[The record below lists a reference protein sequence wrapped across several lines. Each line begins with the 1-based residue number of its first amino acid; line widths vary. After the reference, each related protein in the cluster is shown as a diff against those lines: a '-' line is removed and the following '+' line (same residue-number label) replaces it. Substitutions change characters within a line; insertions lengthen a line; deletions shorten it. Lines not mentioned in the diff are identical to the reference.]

1 MVAVG
6 TLQQAKARL
15 TALHVRVLHARRH
28 TRQTR
33 TAIVIGALFFSVFAV
48 LDYYLFPEQLSTL
61 LLIRFS
67 SLPLISLV
75 ILVLTRHPHYPRWA
89 HLLLS
94 AGIMIPGFALTAME
108 AITAGP
114 ENYTYFAGILVVL
127 YYGYGLLL
135 IPFVPAVIAGT
146 TITIVHALVV
156 LGAGPENLMLTIAEV
171 SILFSVNTAGA
182 LMAGYRDRLETR
194 ETEARHALAIKQA
207 QLREGNDRLEARVAT
222 RTAELS
228 QINDQLSET
237 LEELEQRDRELEQ
250 KLRERSHLLQEI
262 HHRVG
267 NNLQTIGSMLELE
280 AASIGRHEES
290 ALQRM
295 EIRVRSMANVHH
307 LLYASDDFSTVPLG
321 EIILGLAGPHGRPGS
336 IEIPVQISSREI
348 RLTVGR
354 AIPAAL
360 LINELV
366 TILRE
371 QASGNSAGIRLEA
384 DGEHHALLTLTGARL
399 NGSNSGF
406 ECKDKL
412 TGTLVTALVAQ
423 LEGTIGSA
431 NGSHEVVIRLPIQR
445 LPAHF

>member
-1 MVAVG
+1 M
-6 TLQQAKARL
+6 
-15 TALHVRVLHARRH
+15 RVLRARRH

-33 TAIVIGALFFSVFAV
+33 TAIVVGALFFSLFAI

-94 AGIMIPGFALTAME
+94 AGVMTPGFALPAME
-108 AITAGP
+108 AFTAGP

-135 IPFVPAVIAGT
+135 IPVVPAVIAGT

-156 LGAGPENLMLTIAEV
+156 LGAGPENLVLTIAEV

-182 LMAGYRDRLETR
+182 LMAAYRDRLETR
-194 ETEARHALAIKQA
+194 EHEARHALAIKQA

-237 LEELEQRDRELEQ
+237 LEELEQRDSELEQ

-295 EIRVRSMANVHH
+295 EVRVRSMANVHH
-307 LLYASDDFSTVPLG
+307 LLYASDDFSTVSLG

-336 IEIPVQISSREI
+336 IEIPVHISSDEI

-384 DGEHHALLTLTGARL
+384 DGEHHALLTLSGVRL
-399 NGSNSGF
+399 NGSNSAF

-412 TGTLVTALVAQ
+412 TSTLVTALVAQ
-423 LEGTIGSA
+423 LEGTIGST
-431 NGSHEVVIRLPIQR
+431 NGTHEAVIRLPIQR
-445 LPAHF
+445 LPARF